1 MQSASATCALQ
12 GAGALGGQRSA
23 ALPLPAGRPGRRAP
37 VRRSGQRTLLRV
49 EAVAAPEKA
58 AAGEFRAW
66 DSPSAKQVAK
76 RDDLKK

>member
-12 GAGALGGQRSA
+12 GAGALCGQRA